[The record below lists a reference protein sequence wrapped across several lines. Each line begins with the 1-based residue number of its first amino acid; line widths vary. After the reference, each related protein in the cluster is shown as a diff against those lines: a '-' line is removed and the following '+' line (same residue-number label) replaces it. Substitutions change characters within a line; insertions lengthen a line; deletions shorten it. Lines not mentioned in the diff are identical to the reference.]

1 MYPLTGNESVR
12 QAAIKVAITLIRERH
27 ESQMRG
33 TSEAVIRELG
43 GLNPSVAEA
52 MHALS
57 CEDRQVTKL
66 GLSYQD
72 LAKELETLLRPR
84 FQSSRRRRPKA
95 S

>member
-12 QAAIKVAITLIRERH
+12 QAAIKVAITLILERQ

-33 TSEAVIRELG
+33 PSEAVIRELG
-43 GLNPSVAEA
+43 GMNPSVAEA
-52 MHALS
+52 LEALY
-57 CEDRQVTKL
+57 CEDRQVIEM

-72 LAKELETLLRPR
+72 LAEELETLLRAR
-84 FQSSRRRRPKA
+84 VQSSRRRRPKA